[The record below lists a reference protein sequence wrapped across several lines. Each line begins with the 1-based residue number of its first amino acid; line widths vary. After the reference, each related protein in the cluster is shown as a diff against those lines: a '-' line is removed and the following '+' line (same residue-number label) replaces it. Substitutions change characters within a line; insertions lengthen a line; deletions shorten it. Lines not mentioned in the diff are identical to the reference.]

1 MAALHALLPHRDR
14 CVDPPRGSLARLQ
27 SLSQVDTPL
36 FDPSADAHGRANRG
50 GGLRERGMAGA
61 VGHGRHLRSDGLDSD
76 GRYSTSTPGIPG
88 THSLVGHDSKDEY
101 RGPSRASGTTEH
113 DENYGERYSIFDEVT
128 GGKEA
133 EEKGNGGIR
142 EEELAT
148 AERISA
154 GIGRHAVASDEEA
167 ELERQLATMS
177 DRDDELVEGSLELY
191 LENYNEQ
198 WNYPE
203 FPPQPP
209 AFLLG
214 DRLFEDGEG
223 SLTNFVTRKRK
234 VLEEQPEEKKGV
246 RKKELTDKPWTTT
259 GVLPQRHEG
268 KKTSAES
275 RSSRRDLPLKPKV
288 KGIDKTN
295 QKWKKAIQTARFLKM
310 NRGKHTGSLQ
320 DFRMAYYA
328 NSSRKAKASIRK
340 TVNKILNNLGV
351 KGTNECWTVEVL
363 EQVGAVLRSSEYK
376 AGVTYLAEYKNML
389 IEKGN
394 VWTHQLQR
402 AFAQA
407 SRALKRARGPAKKAM
422 EVDQDRW
429 LESYRAEQNE
439 KSTGAVHNPALM
451 FAFAAT
457 WMLREVELAAV
468 YKEDIAIDPKER
480 IVSLT
485 LRISKGDQEAMGLKR
500 TLQCDCQSCDW
511 TEPCP
516 YNIAKRVLGNTP
528 IETDR
533 IVHGDGEGVVEKSQ
547 TIAAWRKLYGKKV
560 SGHSGRRSGALQYI
574 RRGWH
579 VPQVAYLG
587 RWKSNVILQYAEEAL
602 ETMPVMARSRR
613 NTGTP
618 PPKTE
623 IITKTAEE
631 PGTKVLEKVKETGAK
646 LKKEIEQLR
655 AMQDKLDE
663 SIDKWEEIS
672 IRHQGLLPPVVISKA
687 GLVHE
692 NRRQP
697 VASPV
702 TAWHTRCG
710 WPYGSSNFCFGQDIT
725 TVTCLKCKTLALGI
739 EEKSGKGGG

>member
-275 RSSRRDLPLKPKV
+275 RSSRRDLPLKPKM
-288 KGIDKTN
+288 KGIDKTKSEVEEGHSDGTLPQN
-295 QKWKKAIQTARFLKM
+295 EQGEAHGLAA
-310 NRGKHTGSLQ
+310 GLQ
-320 DFRMAYYA
+320 D
-328 NSSRKAKASIRK
+328 
-340 TVNKILNNLGV
+340 GV
-351 KGTNECWTVEVL
+351 LCKFVEESQGVHPEDGQQDTEQPGREGNE
-363 EQVGAVLRSSEYK
+363 
-376 AGVTYLAEYKNML
+376 
-389 IEKGN
+389 
-394 VWTHQLQR
+394 
-402 AFAQA
+402 
-407 SRALKRARGPAKKAM
+407 
-422 EVDQDRW
+422 
-429 LESYRAEQNE
+429 
-439 KSTGAVHNPALM
+439 
-451 FAFAAT
+451 
-457 WMLREVELAAV
+457 
-468 YKEDIAIDPKER
+468 
-480 IVSLT
+480 
-485 LRISKGDQEAMGLKR
+485 
-500 TLQCDCQSCDW
+500 
-511 TEPCP
+511 
-516 YNIAKRVLGNTP
+516 RVLDSRSTRTSGCCTP
-528 IETDR
+528 F
-533 IVHGDGEGVVEKSQ
+533 
-547 TIAAWRKLYGKKV
+547 L
-560 SGHSGRRSGALQYI
+560 
-574 RRGWH
+574 
-579 VPQVAYLG
+579 
-587 RWKSNVILQYAEEAL
+587 
-602 ETMPVMARSRR
+602 
-613 NTGTP
+613 
-618 PPKTE
+618 
-623 IITKTAEE
+623 
-631 PGTKVLEKVKETGAK
+631 
-646 LKKEIEQLR
+646 
-655 AMQDKLDE
+655 
-663 SIDKWEEIS
+663 
-672 IRHQGLLPPVVISKA
+672 
-687 GLVHE
+687 
-692 NRRQP
+692 
-697 VASPV
+697 
-702 TAWHTRCG
+702 
-710 WPYGSSNFCFGQDIT
+710 
-725 TVTCLKCKTLALGI
+725 
-739 EEKSGKGGG
+739 